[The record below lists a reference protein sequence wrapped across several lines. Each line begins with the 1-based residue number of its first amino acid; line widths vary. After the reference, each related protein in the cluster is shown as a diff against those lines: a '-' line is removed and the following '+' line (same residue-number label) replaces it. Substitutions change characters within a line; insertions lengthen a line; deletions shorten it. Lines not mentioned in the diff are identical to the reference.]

1 MTSTAGGPRFASTSY
16 LIRTR
21 LLRLFGG
28 AFHVYD
34 ASGRLALY
42 TEMKR
47 FRLREDL
54 RLYPDEQRTPELLR
68 IATQSILDIAGA
80 YDVHDSTSG
89 EHIGTLRRAGLS
101 STFYRDRWTILDPA
115 GREVGFIEEDSALK
129 GLVRRYVE
137 ILALFLPQRYH
148 AVVGGRTVAS
158 FRQRFNPLILKLEVD
173 FTDDVD
179 RVLDRRLGLAAG
191 VLLSAIEGRQQ

>member
-1 MTSTAGGPRFASTSY
+1 MTSTAGGEPFASPRY
-16 LIRTR
+16 LIRTK

-28 AFHVYD
+28 AFHVFD
-34 ASGRLALY
+34 ATGRLALY

-54 RLYPDEQRTPELLR
+54 RLYPDEQCTPELLR
-68 IATQSILDIAGA
+68 IATQSIFDIAGA
-80 YDVHDSTSG
+80 YDVHDSTTG

-101 STFYRDRWTILDPA
+101 STFYRDRWTILSAD
-115 GREVGFIEEDSALK
+115 GREIGFIEEDSVLK
-129 GLVRRYVE
+129 GLVRRYIE

-148 AVVGGRTVAS
+148 AVVGARTVAS
-158 FRQRFNPLILKLEVD
+158 FQQRFNPLILKLEVD
-173 FTDDVD
+173 FTEDADHA
-179 RVLDRRLGLAAG
+179 LDRRLGLAAG